1 MKSPEDRALTIAEII
16 ACAALGLWLTLIL
29 GMATLFFFD

>member
-16 ACAALGLWLTLIL
+16 ACTVLGLWLTLIL